1 MKKKISILVVVLVLV
16 FGGAISSHAFGLS
29 VGLKAGAGLT
39 NLYHT
44 GNDGF
49 EYKAKLTGSVMF
61 TADIHMLSWLT
72 FEVNLGWRR
81 KGAKVNYSDG
91 TTAYQRT
98 TDYFDMDLLA
108 KIYLTPRKPLGFYI
122 LIGGYVGGP
131 MKNSTDALADPQV
144 YSDPTDASDVGM
156 IFGGGVN
163 IGLGKFSLLLE
174 TYGVIGFKTAG
185 SSRSSGDSSGKRYIQ
200 GYLMVGFLFDF

>member
-16 FGGAISSHAFGLS
+16 FGGAISSHAIGFSLGVKGGLGLS
-29 VGLKAGAGLT
+29 NIYNTSDNNDNIKPKLCGGLMIALDVHFLSFLT
-39 NLYHT
+39 
-44 GNDGF
+44 
-49 EYKAKLTGSVMF
+49 M
-61 TADIHMLSWLT
+61 
-72 FEVNLGWRR
+72 EVNMGWRNR
-81 KGAKVNYSDG
+81 GYKYDVLGS
-91 TTAYQRT
+91 TITHST
-98 TDYFDMDLLA
+98 EYFDMDFLA
-108 KIYLTPRKPLGFYI
+108 KFYLTPRKPLGFYI